1 MKDLTNKL
9 INPETGKYETLDQ
22 ELNDLAAITEK
33 KNYDEINLRSAFFY
47 RWEEGGGIVEE
58 TILPPEWKP
67 KVKTY
72 LAPSWEKQVLSAPDP
87 VQTPIFK
94 RTEAQIEKLER
105 MKIMGVQAY
114 THKEHALWNRGK
126 YHESKQFR
134 NEITK
139 SGKVQYRKATTKRA
153 EIENKLAETFNEL
166 LKVVMSD
173 EEVIII
179 PLFKLLQDER
189 VKEIIKRRKVLNK
202 LARSIGKD
210 EFILESEKKQ
220 LDPSSDN
227 YDPREYLVKLLIGFG
242 IFAEAKRYTPEE
254 EKENTSQRK
263 RLSSLWEK
271 AKDPDVGNLYHNRK
285 RDFERSSQTGW
296 YNFNSFITQLYET
309 NAAVPPFLNSKMQ
322 SAAKYWSNL
331 DKGRYLVL
339 HNSCQLETFVNPL
352 LPQSMEVQL

>member
-1 MKDLTNKL
+1 MKDLKNKL
-9 INPETGKYETLDQ
+9 INPETGKYETLDE
-22 ELNDLAAITEK
+22 ELNDLAAITKK
-33 KNYDEINLRSAFFY
+33 KNYNEKNLRSAFYY
-47 RWEEGGGIVEE
+47 RYEEGGGTVEE
-58 TILPPEWKP
+58 TNLPPEYRP
-67 KVKTY
+67 PVKTY

-87 VQTPIFK
+87 VQTPIFN
-94 RTEAQIEKLER
+94 RTEAQIEKFER
-105 MKIMGVQAY
+105 MKIMGVQTY

-202 LARSIGKD
+202 LARAIGKD
-210 EFILESEKKQ
+210 EFILEGDKKQ

-254 EKENTSQRK
+254 EKENTQRRKRYLDLWKNAKDFETNNLFESKQRK
-263 RLSSLWEK
+263 
-271 AKDPDVGNLYHNRK
+271 Y
-285 RDFERSSQTGW
+285 QTENKLGC
-296 YNFNSFITQLYET
+296 YNWNIFITDLFNT
-309 NAAVPPFLNSKMQ
+309 NTGSVFLKSEMQ

-339 HNSCQLETFVNPL
+339 HNSCQLETFVNPS